1 MRISHVWWLA
11 VVFGLGILAG
21 AHPAGAAQS
30 ARDADAMRETH
41 RRLYEQGQIVPA
53 MEAAEREVRL
63 RREMQPP
70 APLELAT
77 TLYDLGT
84 YLSAASYFARSDSLL
99 REALALR
106 RAGLGDSDP
115 AVAATQV
122 ARVPALVFLHDRDE
136 ARAAAEEAYAIRR
149 ATFGDR
155 NRETT
160 QSLYWLAR
168 VDIMDG
174 DKTAAYFVSA
184 KERLDEAIQAQRIL
198 LGLES
203 PDLARSLIALGTVE
217 HMNGNPGRAESLQRE
232 GVAMQRKFSAP
243 FDLRLVEGLL
253 LLTLTFRQ
261 LGETNDAIDAV
272 TEALTILEDKFEL
285 HDGIIDCRNT
295 LALLN
300 NDLRRYGE
308 SARLMRQN
316 LEDFSRLHGD
326 DKPEGLFLQA
336 NLALTYGYL
345 KRFESAD
352 SLLDAATTRAEAME
366 RDGIDVYHVMTTII
380 VYRARIS
387 AWSGDYARSEDYH
400 RETLKRLALKIPEG
414 HEAVVKTY
422 IGMGEAR
429 AGLMDMAGALR
440 CFDDAVRCYELART
454 KTGPGT
460 GAATFQATPY
470 EFRALCHLEL
480 GHYEDGWKDIER
492 ARGRLLSDSLLGGE
506 VPFTIEHVQ
515 LSLRD
520 DEAIVGWIDRELPK
534 GRRRAWAYVIRSDGP
549 VRWERL
555 PCDQKESVPELA
567 ERFSRFRKTL
577 VDAGYSAFGASEDDG
592 SQETAQ
598 LLWKERF
605 GSLARHLGGV
615 KGLILI
621 PSDAMAALPVDAL
634 VDAEGKYVT
643 ESYAIRFD
651 PSAAIYTWLCERTP
665 GQERAPRSGLLVGDP
680 PFREEH
686 LMAFVTPKGEI
697 AGLSRSHIEPATVR
711 GAIRQDPAALSAL
724 PRLRWSRI
732 EIESVAKAFPEVT
745 ILIGADATEQ
755 AIARL
760 ASSGELARYD
770 VLHLATH
777 AFVDDVK
784 PERSAL
790 VLAQVQP
797 KATRGSS
804 AVSSESGV
812 LTAEEIGRWR
822 LNAELVT
829 LSACETAL
837 GRNVFGEGTI
847 GFAYPLLRA
856 GSRCLLA
863 SLWPVNDEATAL
875 LMSRFYLNWLGDA
888 SGGNKSRKTVRTTKA
903 EALRDAKAWLRDWRD
918 EKGARPY
925 RHPYYWAP
933 FVLVGR

>member
-1 MRISHVWWLA
+1 MRTSHAWWLA
-11 VVFGLGILAG
+11 VAFGFGVLAG
-21 AHPAGAAQS
+21 AHPADAAQS
-30 ARDADAMRETH
+30 ARDADTLRGTH

-63 RREMQPP
+63 RREMQPQ

-115 AVAATQV
+115 EIAATQA
-122 ARVPALVFLHDRDE
+122 ARVPALVFLHDRDG
-136 ARAAAEEAYAIRR
+136 ARAAAEEAYAIRH

-155 NRETT
+155 NQTT
-160 QSLYWLAR
+160 AQSLYWLAR
-168 VDIMDG
+168 VDIMDT
-174 DKTAAYFVSA
+174 DKGADYFASA
-184 KERLDEAIQAQRIL
+184 KRRLDEAIQTQRQL
-198 LGLES
+198 FGAEH
-203 PDLARSLIALGTVE
+203 PDIARSLIALGTVE
-217 HMNGNPGRAESLQRE
+217 HNQGNPGGAERLQRE
-232 GVAMQRKFSAP
+232 GVAMLRKFGAP
-243 FDLRLVEGLL
+243 FDLQLVEGLL
-253 LLTLTFRQ
+253 LLTLTFRH
-261 LGETNDAIDAV
+261 LGETHDAVDAV
-272 TEALTILEDKFEL
+272 TEALVILEHKFEL

-300 NDLRRYGE
+300 NDLLQYGE
-308 SARLMRQN
+308 AARLMQRN
-316 LEDFSRLHGD
+316 LKDFSRLHGD
-326 DKPEGLFLQA
+326 EKPEGLFLQA

-352 SLLDAATTRAEAME
+352 SLLDVATTRAQAME
-366 RDGIDVYHVMTTII
+366 RDGLDVYHAMTTII

-387 AWSGDYARSEDYH
+387 AWSGAYAESEDYH
-400 RETLKRLALKIPEG
+400 RETLRRLALKIPEG
-414 HEAVVKTY
+414 HEAVVKTH

-429 AGLMDMAGALR
+429 AGLMDMAGAKR

-460 GAATFQATPY
+460 RAATFQATPY
-470 EFRALCHLEL
+470 EYRALCHLDL
-480 GHYEDGWKDIER
+480 GHYDDAWKDIER
-492 ARGRLLSDSLLGGE
+492 ARGRLLSDSLLGGK
-506 VPFTIEHVQ
+506 VPFTLEHVQ
-515 LSLRD
+515 SSLRD

-534 GRRRAWAYVIRSDGP
+534 GRRRAWAYVIRADGP

-555 PCDQKESVPELA
+555 PCDQNESVPDLA
-567 ERFSRFRKTL
+567 ERFSRFRETL
-577 VDAGYSAFGASEDDG
+577 VDAGYSAFGASEEDG
-592 SQETAQ
+592 SRETGQ
-598 LLWKERF
+598 RLWKERF

-615 KGLILI
+615 KGLVLI

-634 VDAEGKYVT
+634 VDAEGTYVG
-643 ESYAIRFD
+643 ESYAIRYD
-651 PSAAIYTWLCERTP
+651 PSAAIYTWLCEQAP
-665 GQERAPRSGLLVGDP
+665 GPERAPQSGLLVGDP
-680 PFREEH
+680 PFRDEH
-686 LMAFVTPKGEI
+686 LVAFVPPNGET
-697 AGLSRSHIEPATVR
+697 AGLSPSHIEPATLR

-732 EIESVAKAFPEVT
+732 EIESVAEMFPEVT

-888 SGGNKSRKTVRTTKA
+888 SGGSKSRQTVQTMKA

-918 EKGARPY
+918 AKGARPY